1 MIGTIIGDI
10 AGSRFEW
17 QEWKS
22 KDFVLLTDNCHFTDD
37 SLMTLA
43 IASAF
48 TLRKDRWYEPDFQSF
63 VVSRMVDVAKEYKDR
78 RWWGENF
85 YKWFMGDQKPYNSF
99 GNGSAMR
106 VSSVGWIAESE
117 EEVKHFSRLVTEVSH
132 NHPEGIKGAE
142 AVAMAIY
149 LGRTGHNMDVIRK
162 RMEEYYPEI
171 SKMTVDNIR
180 PKCEIDTLG
189 QFISCQ
195 TSVPQAIVCFLES
208 TSCEDAIRN
217 AVSLGGDADTQGAI
231 AGSMAEAYFGVPYEL
246 EDAAIEFLP
255 SNLQSIYYAFDTVK
269 KKRIKR
275 N

>member
-1 MIGTIIGDI
+1 MLGALIGDI
-10 AGSRFEW
+10 VGSRFEW

-22 KDFVLLTDNCHFTDD
+22 KEFVLLTNNCHFTDD

-63 VVSRMVDVAKEYKDR
+63 VVSRMVDIAKEYKGR

-106 VSSVGWIAESE
+106 VSSVGWIVESE
-117 EEVKHFSRLVTEVSH
+117 EEVKYFSRLVTEVSH

-149 LGRTGHNMDVIRK
+149 LGRTGHNMDEIRK

-171 SKMTVDNIR
+171 SKMTVGNIR

-195 TSVPQAIVCFLES
+195 VSVPQAIVCFLEANS
-208 TSCEDAIRN
+208 FEDAVRN
-217 AVSLGGDADTQGAI
+217 AVSLGGDADTQAAI
-231 AGSMAEAYFGVPYEL
+231 AGSMAEAFFGVSYDL
-246 EDAAIEFLP
+246 EDEILEFLTP
-255 SNLQSIYYAFDTVK
+255 SLRSIYFAFDTVK